1 MKSSGMLNQIKQV
14 TRINTPRW
22 VVLGIDVL
30 LALLSFGISCLIID
44 ATDYKELYISEYLYP
59 LTVVLLFRAGL
70 FFITKSYTGIIRH
83 TSTQDAVKIFFAVSI
98 STLGLFAVLAVSI
111 NLGYI
116 YFHKAAIAILIIDT
130 FILIFFMSA
139 FRIAFKL
146 LYNQYAPF
154 NNNNKVTKEL
164 IIYGAGEAG
173 IIAKRSFERNN
184 KNGRKVI
191 AFIDDNPKLKSQ
203 SVEGVKIYSSSLDFL
218 PLLKNTSN
226 VELVIAI
233 QKISSINKKRII
245 EICLKYN
252 VPVKTIPPVSS
263 WINGEFNPQSVKA
276 VKIQDLLER
285 EPINLDKGK
294 INKELNGQV
303 ILITGAAGSIG
314 SEIAKQCAQFNPK
327 VLLLLDQA
335 ETPLYDLQNEL
346 GISNTIEIIVADVC
360 NTYRLERIFVHF
372 KPTYVFH
379 AAAYKHVPLMEGNPY
394 EAINTNVF
402 GTQNI
407 ANLSAKHK
415 VNKFVLVSTDKA
427 VNPTNIMGA
436 SKRIAEIYVQSLN
449 AKLKLENDN
458 HTLFVTTR
466 FGNVMGSSGSVIPL
480 FKKQIESGG
489 PVTVTHKDIT
499 RFFMTIPEAC
509 RLVLEAG
516 VMGSGGEIY
525 IFDMG
530 ESVKIADL
538 ARKMIKLSGLEE
550 GKDIKIKYTGL
561 RPGEKL
567 KEELLNNKESTIGT
581 HHPKIMIAQVAEYN
595 YLEVNSLITDL
606 YLEKD
611 NLTNVFLV
619 KRMKKIVPEYISNNS
634 EYEELDQNLIVS

>member
-1 MKSSGMLNQIKQV
+1 MLHQIKQV

-22 VVLGIDVL
+22 VVLCVDIL

-44 ATDYKELYISEYLYP
+44 ATDYKELYISDYLYP
-59 LTVVLLFRAGL
+59 LIVVLLFRAGS
-70 FFITKSYTGIIRH
+70 FFITKSYSGIIRH
-83 TSTQDAVKIFFAVSI
+83 TSTQDAVKIFLAVSI
-98 STLGLFAVLAVSI
+98 STLGLFAVLAASI
-111 NLGYI
+111 NLFHI
-116 YFHKAAIAILIIDT
+116 SFHKAALAILIIDT
-130 FILIFFMSA
+130 FILIFLMSG
-139 FRIAFKL
+139 FRITFKL

-154 NNNNKVTKEL
+154 NNNRATKEL

-173 IIAKRSFERNN
+173 IIAKRSFERNDN
-184 KNGRKVI
+184 YGRKVI
-191 AFIDDNPKLKSQ
+191 AFIDDNPKLKSK

-218 PLLKNTSN
+218 PLIKDTSN

-233 QKISSINKKRII
+233 HKISSINKKRII
-245 EICLKYN
+245 ETCLQYN
-252 VPVKTIPPVSS
+252 IPVKTIPPVSS

-276 VKIQDLLER
+276 VKIEDLLER
-285 EPINLDKGK
+285 EPINLGKGK
-294 INKELNGQV
+294 INAELNGQV

-314 SEIAKQCAQFNPK
+314 SEIARQCTQFNPK
-327 VLLLLDQA
+327 MLVLIDQA

-346 GISNTIEIIVADVC
+346 GISNTIEMIVADVC
-360 NTYRLERIFVHF
+360 NTNRLERIFAHF

-415 VNKFVLVSTDKA
+415 AKKFVLVSTDKA

-449 AKLKLENDN
+449 AKLRLESDN

-466 FGNVMGSSGSVIPL
+466 FGNVLGSNGSVIPL

-489 PVTVTHKDIT
+489 PVTVTHRDIT

-530 ESVKIADL
+530 ESVKVVDL

-550 GKDIKIKYTGL
+550 GKDISIKYTGL

-581 HHPKIMIAQVAEYN
+581 HHPKIMVAKVTEYN
-595 YLEVNSLITDL
+595 YLEVNNLITNL
-606 YLEKD
+606 QLEKD
-611 NLTNVFLV
+611 NLTNTLLV
-619 KRMKKIVPEYISNNS
+619 KTMKKIVPEYISNNS
-634 EYEELDQNLIVS
+634 VYEELDRKFIDS

>member
-1 MKSSGMLNQIKQV
+1 MMQQIKQV
-14 TRINTPRW
+14 TRINAPRW
-22 VVLGIDVL
+22 VVLCVDIL

-44 ATDYKELYISEYLYP
+44 ATDYKELYISDYLYP
-59 LTVVLLFRAGL
+59 LIVVLLFRTVS
-70 FFITKSYTGIIRH
+70 FVITKSYSGIIRH
-83 TSTQDAVKIFFAVSI
+83 TSTQDAVKIFLAVSI
-98 STLGLFAVLAVSI
+98 STLGLFAVLAASV
-111 NLGYI
+111 NL
-116 YFHKAAIAILIIDT
+116 FHISFHRATIAILIIDT
-130 FILIFFMSA
+130 FILIFFMSG

-146 LYNQYAPF
+146 LYNQYALS
-154 NNNNKVTKEL
+154 NNNRATKEL
-164 IIYGAGEAG
+164 IIYGAGESG
-173 IIAKRSFERNN
+173 IIVKRSFERNDN
-184 KNGRKVI
+184 HSRKVI
-191 AFIDDNPKLKSQ
+191 AFIDDNPKLKSK
-203 SVEGVKIYSSSLDFL
+203 SVEGVKIYSSSVDFL
-218 PLLKNTSN
+218 HLIKDTTNA
-226 VELVIAI
+226 ELVIAI
-233 QKISSINKKRII
+233 HDISSINKKRII
-245 EICLKYN
+245 ETCLQHN
-252 VPVKTIPPVSS
+252 IPVKTIPPVSS

-276 VKIQDLLER
+276 VKIEDLLER
-285 EPINLDKGK
+285 EPINLGKGK
-294 INKELNGQV
+294 INKELKGQV

-314 SEIAKQCAQFNPK
+314 SEIARQCAQFNPK
-327 VLLLLDQA
+327 MLLLIDQA
-335 ETPLYDLQNEL
+335 ETPLHDLQNEL
-346 GISNTIEIIVADVC
+346 GINNTIEMIVADVC
-360 NTYRLERIFVHF
+360 NTNRLERIFAHF

-415 VNKFVLVSTDKA
+415 AKKFVLVSTDKA

-449 AKLKLENDN
+449 AKLRLESDN

-466 FGNVMGSSGSVIPL
+466 FGNVLGSNGSVIPL

-489 PVTVTHKDIT
+489 PITVTHRDIT

-530 ESVKIADL
+530 ESVKVVDL

-550 GKDIKIKYTGL
+550 GKDITIKYTGL

-581 HHPKIMIAQVAEYN
+581 HHPKIMVAKVTEYN
-595 YLEVNSLITDL
+595 YLEVNNLINNL
-606 YLEKD
+606 YIEKD
-611 NLTNVFLV
+611 NLTNILLV
-619 KRMKKIVPEYISNNS
+619 KTMKKIVPEYISNNS
-634 EYEELDQNLIVS
+634 VYEELDRKFIDS

>member
-1 MKSSGMLNQIKQV
+1 MFMLSQINHV

-22 VVLGIDVL
+22 VVLCVDIL
-30 LALLSFGISCLIID
+30 LAMLSFGISCLIID
-44 ATDYKELYISEYLYP
+44 ATDYKELYISDYLNP
-59 LTVVLLFRAGL
+59 LIVVLLFRAGS
-70 FFITKSYTGIIRH
+70 FFITKSYSGIIRH
-83 TSTQDAVKIFFAVSI
+83 TSTQDAVKIFLAVSI
-98 STLGLFAVLAVSI
+98 STLGLFGVLAASI
-111 NLGYI
+111 SLFNI
-116 YFHKAAIAILIIDT
+116 TFHKAALAILIIDT
-130 FILIFFMSA
+130 FILISLMSG
-139 FRIAFKL
+139 FRITFKL

-154 NNNNKVTKEL
+154 NNNRATKEL

-173 IIAKRSFERNN
+173 IIAKRSFERND
-184 KNGRKVI
+184 KYSRKVI
-191 AFIDDNPKLKSQ
+191 AFIDDNPKLKNK
-203 SVEGVKIYSSSLDFL
+203 SVEGVKIHSSSLDFL
-218 PLLKNTSN
+218 PLIKDTSN

-233 QKISSINKKRII
+233 HKISAINKKQII
-245 EICLKYN
+245 ENCLQYN
-252 VPVKTIPPVSS
+252 IPVKTIPPVSS

-276 VKIQDLLER
+276 VKIEDLLER
-285 EPINLDKGK
+285 EPINLGKGK
-294 INKELNGQV
+294 INAELNDQV

-314 SEIAKQCAQFNPK
+314 SEIARQCAQFNPK
-327 VLLLLDQA
+327 MLVLIDQA

-346 GISNTIEIIVADVC
+346 GISNTIEMIVADVC
-360 NTYRLERIFVHF
+360 NTNRLERIFAHF
-372 KPTYVFH
+372 KPAYVFH

-407 ANLSAKHK
+407 ANLSAKYK
-415 VNKFVLVSTDKA
+415 AKKFVLVSTDKA

-449 AKLKLENDN
+449 AKLRLESDN

-466 FGNVMGSSGSVIPL
+466 FGNVLGSNGSVIPL

-489 PVTVTHKDIT
+489 PITVTHRDIT

-530 ESVKIADL
+530 ESVKVVDL

-550 GKDIKIKYTGL
+550 GKDITIKYTGL

-581 HHPKIMIAQVAEYN
+581 HHPKIMVAKVTEYN
-595 YLEVNSLITDL
+595 YLKVNNLITNL

-611 NLTNVFLV
+611 NLTNTLLV
-619 KRMKKIVPEYISNNS
+619 KTMKKIVPEYISNNS
-634 EYEELDQNLIVS
+634 VYEELDRKFIDS